1 MVSTCANPTCSA
13 PFRHLK
19 EGRLFLIDPRERAH
33 KEVDRP
39 ASQLEFF
46 WLCEQCTSRFTL
58 AVGPGNRV
66 SCVSRAESEPTH
78 RPDARSA

>member
-1 MVSTCANPTCSA
+1 MVSTCANPSCSA

-19 EGRLFLIDPRERAH
+19 EGRLFLVDPRERA
-33 KEVDRP
+33 RGQ
-39 ASQLEFF
+39 ACSFSSRLEFF
-46 WLCEQCTSRFTL
+46 WLCDRCTPRFKL

-78 RPDARSA
+78 RPDALSA